1 MPASS
6 MSEIISTVAAAAAA
20 LLPAA
25 GVGRGSHIRACE
37 GWAGKNETC
46 GRCRLSLIPI
56 LYRRC
61 TSIPTTSH
69 SITSASRVTME
80 PGPSGSV
87 GMPPSL
93 HLSDQARLAVL
104 CSDIRPVHSTFFLKA
119 SSCSGWR
126 VRRQCRCAASGM
138 ARMATTTRRSLLSAR
153 SITAHRTKIYKNCH
167 MHVHTRVDVFVR
179 ARHFRTCGSII
190 YTSCMRS
197 THMLVLFVQICL
209 FGSACCTVAWVCC
222 IFAVLPSIPFTQFSL
237 ERCMPVAMA

>member
-1 MPASS
+1 MAAECPIACSLFCNVFLIPMPASS

-104 CSDIRPVHSTFFLKA
+104 CSDIRPVHSTFFLKQA
-119 SSCSGWR
+119 RAVDGACGGNVGVRHQVWR
-126 VRRQCRCAASGM
+126 AWQPRQGD
-138 ARMATTTRRSLLSAR
+138 L
-153 SITAHRTKIYKNCH
+153 Y
-167 MHVHTRVDVFVR
+167 
-179 ARHFRTCGSII
+179 
-190 YTSCMRS
+190 
-197 THMLVLFVQICL
+197 
-209 FGSACCTVAWVCC
+209 
-222 IFAVLPSIPFTQFSL
+222 
-237 ERCMPVAMA
+237 